1 MAEIVIMGELL
12 VEIMR
17 PKEDIPLYE
26 SDYFRGPFPSGA
38 PGIFISTAA
47 RLGHSTAII
56 SGVGNDDFGENILR
70 RLKHDGVD
78 VSRVIVPED
87 GHTGIA
93 FVTYFAD
100 GERKFLFY
108 MDNSPCIKAKA
119 PVDMSGFE
127 DTKFMHIMGCSLM
140 ADVNFAREIIKMM
153 KMMKSH
159 GVKISFDPNVR
170 LEMMKDKA
178 VLDMLQEV
186 FMSSSILMPGVSEIK
201 MFTGKDDL
209 DEAIASV
216 FKNPSLEVLVLKN
229 GSKGSKI
236 YTRNGLEVE
245 QPIYKVIQED
255 ATGAGDSYDAAFICG
270 IAEGKR
276 MPEGSRGSMLRWWNS
291 VKRKP
296 GAFGKNTTW
305 KTERRTWSKNM
316 KRRKCSVGQ
325 PAFIRRCFR
334 SQRADKGQKIGF
346 PDGSRAVQR
355 GARPRKRD
363 HK

>member
-56 SGVGNDDFGENILR
+56 SGVGNDDFGKNILR

-78 VSRVIVPED
+78 VSRVIIPED

-108 MDNSPCIKAKA
+108 MDNSPCVKAKA
-119 PVDMSGFE
+119 PENMSGFE
-127 DTKFMHIMGCSLM
+127 DTKYMHIMGCSLM
-140 ADVNFAREIIKMM
+140 ADVTFAKEIIKFMNM
-153 KMMKSH
+153 LKSH

-170 LEMMKDKA
+170 LEMMKDRA

-186 FMSSSILMPGVSEIK
+186 FRNSSILMPGVSELK
-201 MFTGKDDL
+201 MFTGKDDI
-209 DEAIASV
+209 DEAIKSV
-216 FKNPSLEVLVLKN
+216 FENPSLEILVLKN

-245 QPIYKVIQED
+245 QPIYKVVQAD

-270 IAEGKR
+270 LAEGKSLADAAK
-276 MPEGSRGSMLRWWNS
+276 MGAAAGALNAA
-291 VKRKP
+291 
-296 GAFGKNTTW
+296 AFGPMEGNISP
-305 KTERRTWSKNM
+305 KTLAQ
-316 KRRKCSVGQ
+316 V
-325 PAFIRRCFR
+325 I
-334 SQRADKGQKIGF
+334 SQ
-346 PDGSRAVQR
+346 
-355 GARPRKRD
+355 
-363 HK
+363 

>member
-1 MAEIVIMGELL
+1 MPEIIIMGELL

-56 SGVGNDDFGENILR
+56 SGVGNDDFGENIMR

-78 VSRVIVPED
+78 VSRVLVSDD

-108 MDNSPCIKAKA
+108 TDNSPFTRAKA
-119 PVDMSGFE
+119 PENIAGLE
-127 DTKFMHIMGCSLM
+127 DVKFMHIMGCSLM
-140 ADVNFAREIIKMM
+140 SDVNFAREIVKLMNM
-153 KMMKSH
+153 LKPR

-170 LEMMKDKA
+170 LEMMKDNS
-178 VLDMLQEV
+178 VMDLLQEV
-186 FMSSSILMPGVSEIK
+186 FASSSILMPGVSELK
-201 MFTGKDDL
+201 MFTGKDDV
-209 DEAIASV
+209 DEAIKTV
-216 FKNPSLEVLVLKN
+216 FENPALEVLVLKN

-236 YTRNGLEVE
+236 YTRKGLEAE
-245 QPIYKVIQED
+245 QPVYKVVQED

-270 IAEGKR
+270 LAEGKSLAEAAK
-276 MPEGSRGSMLRWWNS
+276 MGAAAGALNAA
-291 VKRKP
+291 
-296 GAFGKNTTW
+296 AFGPMEGNISPQTIREMI
-305 KTERRTWSKNM
+305 ER
-316 KRRKCSVGQ
+316 G
-325 PAFIRRCFR
+325 
-334 SQRADKGQKIGF
+334 
-346 PDGSRAVQR
+346 
-355 GARPRKRD
+355 
-363 HK
+363 

>member
-47 RLGHSTAII
+47 RLGHSAAII
-56 SGVGNDDFGENILR
+56 SGVGKDDFGENILR

-78 VSRVIVPED
+78 ISRVIIS
-87 GHTGIA
+87 GKGNTGVA

-108 MDNSPCIKAKA
+108 MDNSPCVMAKA
-119 PVDMSGFE
+119 PEDFSGFE
-127 DTKFMHIMGCSLM
+127 DTKYFHVMGCSLM
-140 ADVNFAREIIKMM
+140 ANVDFAREIIKTMNM
-153 KMMKSH
+153 LKSH

-170 LEMMKDKA
+170 LEMMRDPS
-178 VLDMLQEV
+178 VMNMLHEV
-186 FMSSSILMPGVSEIK
+186 FASSSVLMPGVSELK
-201 MFTGKDDL
+201 MFTGDQDTNT
-209 DEAIASV
+209 AIKKV
-216 FKNPSLEVLVLKN
+216 FGNPALEVLVLKN
-229 GSKGSKI
+229 GSKGSQI

-270 IAEGKR
+270 LAEGKSLADAAK
-276 MPEGSRGSMLRWWNS
+276 MGAAAGALNAA
-291 VKRKP
+291 
-296 GAFGKNTTW
+296 AFGPMEGKISPETV
-305 KTERRTWSKNM
+305 
-316 KRRKCSVGQ
+316 RKMIEQG
-325 PAFIRRCFR
+325 
-334 SQRADKGQKIGF
+334 
-346 PDGSRAVQR
+346 
-355 GARPRKRD
+355 
-363 HK
+363 